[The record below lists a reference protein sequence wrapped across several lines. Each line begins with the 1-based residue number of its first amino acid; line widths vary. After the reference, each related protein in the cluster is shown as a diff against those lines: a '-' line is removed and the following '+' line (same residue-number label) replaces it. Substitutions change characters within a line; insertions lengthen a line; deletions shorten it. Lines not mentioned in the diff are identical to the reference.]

1 MSFSDAY
8 ALGPLDGRY
17 RPEVAPL
24 IDHLSEQALNRTR
37 THVEV
42 EWLIFLSIN
51 QVLPGAPLL
60 TDAEIAYLRAIP
72 TSMDDADIA
81 RLAAIEAQTRH
92 DVKAVEYFL
101 KEKLDAAPTSLEQTN
116 LPQMHEI
123 VHIFATSEDINNLAY
138 ALNVKAAVEEIWL
151 PAARGLTAALS
162 EMARANAATPMLSH
176 THGQPASPS
185 TLGKEIAVLA
195 HRLNRQIARIE
206 SAQFLG
212 KFNGATGTYGAH
224 SVSVPDAD
232 WPALARQ
239 FVEGLGLTFN
249 PLTTQIESH
258 DWMSELFADVARFN
272 RIAHNLATD
281 FWTYISLGY
290 LAQNLAA
297 QGSTGSST
305 MPHKVNPIRFE
316 NAEANFEISCALLDT
331 LAATLVTS
339 RLQRDLTD
347 SSTLRN
353 IGVAFGHSLLALTN
367 LRRGVA
373 GVEANRAALEADLD
387 SHWEVLGEPIQ
398 QAMRTAAIAGATG
411 MQDPY
416 ERLKELTRGHQVGAT
431 QMRAFIDSLGLP
443 DDVAAR
449 LRNLTPGSYVGLAA
463 DLVR

>member
-37 THVEV
+37 AHVEV
-42 EWLIFLSIN
+42 EWLIFMSIN

-101 KEKLDAAPTSLEQTN
+101 KEKLDAAPASLEQTN

>member
-37 THVEV
+37 AHVEV
-42 EWLIFLSIN
+42 EWLIFLSTH

-101 KEKLDAAPTSLEQTN
+101 KEKLDAAPASLEQTN

-162 EMARANAATPMLSH
+162 EMARTNAATPMLSH

-398 QAMRTAAIAGATG
+398 QAMRTASIAGATG

>member
-37 THVEV
+37 AHIEV
-42 EWLIFLSIN
+42 EWLIFLSTH

-101 KEKLDAAPTSLEQTN
+101 KEKLDAAPASLEQTN

-463 DLVR
+463 HLVR